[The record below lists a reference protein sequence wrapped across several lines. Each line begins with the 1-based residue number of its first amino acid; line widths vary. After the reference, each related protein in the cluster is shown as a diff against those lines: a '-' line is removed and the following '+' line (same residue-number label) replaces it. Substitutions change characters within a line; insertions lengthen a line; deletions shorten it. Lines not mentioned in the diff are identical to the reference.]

1 VLSHSYIF
9 FTIDKSND
17 DLIKELEEYIEYEK
31 LRKMAEMR
39 QPLPRTQSRLQEL
52 VNKIKP
58 QQKDQTLKA
67 LYEKQLQANG
77 EKINS
82 LESSFQALQAMADSS
97 QTKIASLKQTKQ
109 TLKNEKHDLE
119 NQIQQL
125 LEREKTVEK
134 TVEKRI
140 KKRDDRIKSLRLDGQ
155 KQLAAF
161 LKKTR
166 DLESTLEINQ
176 TLEHEKKN
184 LEYENEIQSQS
195 IHALEQQLKTKRDEL
210 DLATLKGE
218 IHGSDTAEC
227 INGMLKTFEHLLQS
241 RTRENDLI
249 KENMQL
255 LLDEEKRKNKIL
267 EKQVKFMQQKMGKR
281 RAQVNRYHYN
291 FSSVKVDDA
300 ISDVNDNV
308 EYDSDDNLNDINY
321 DTPSEEGSC

>member
-1 VLSHSYIF
+1 MV
-9 FTIDKSND
+9 
-17 DLIKELEEYIEYEK
+17 
-31 LRKMAEMR
+31 EMR

-58 QQKDQTLKA
+58 QQKDQPLKA
-67 LYEKQLQANG
+67 LYENQLQANS
-77 EKINS
+77 EKINR

-119 NQIQQL
+119 KQIQQL
-125 LEREKTVEK
+125 LEREKA
-134 TVEKRI
+134 VEKRI
-140 KKRDDRIKSLRLDGQ
+140 KKRDDKIKSLRLDGQ
-155 KQLAAF
+155 NQLSAF

-176 TLEHEKKN
+176 TLEHEKKS
-184 LEYENEIQSQS
+184 LEYENEIKSQS
-195 IHALEQQLKTKRDEL
+195 IHALEQQLKTKQDDL

-218 IHGSDTAEC
+218 IPGSDTVQC
-227 INGMLKTFEHLLQS
+227 IDGMLKTFENLLQS

-249 KENMQL
+249 KQNMQL
-255 LLDEEKRKNKIL
+255 LLEEEKRKNKIL
-267 EKQVKFMQQKMGKR
+267 EKQVKFMQQKTGKR
-281 RAQVNRYHYN
+281 RAQVNGHHYN
-291 FSSVKVDDA
+291 LSSVKVDDVVD
-300 ISDVNDNV
+300 DVNDNV